1 MLDAGFLQ
9 AEDSDRHVS
18 LAIGAISV
26 LAGPMPDF
34 DSLAAGLAERIL
46 SVPRFRQVLRTQPL
60 DLGAPRWVDD
70 TNLDI
75 SHHVRRAALPRPAT
89 TRRCSGGSPRSWS
102 GASIATVRCGN
113 AGSSTAYSTTG
124 GRS

>member
-1 MLDAGFLQ
+1 MLDAGFLH

-18 LAIGAISV
+18 LAIGALSV

-34 DSLAAGLAERIL
+34 DPLAAGLAERIL

-60 DLGAPRWVDD
+60 DLG
-70 TNLDI
+70 
-75 SHHVRRAALPRPAT
+75 
-89 TRRCSGGSPRSWS
+89 GGSPRSWS
-102 GASIATVRCGN
+102 AASIETVRCGN
-113 AGSSTAYSTTG
+113 AGSSTAFSTTG